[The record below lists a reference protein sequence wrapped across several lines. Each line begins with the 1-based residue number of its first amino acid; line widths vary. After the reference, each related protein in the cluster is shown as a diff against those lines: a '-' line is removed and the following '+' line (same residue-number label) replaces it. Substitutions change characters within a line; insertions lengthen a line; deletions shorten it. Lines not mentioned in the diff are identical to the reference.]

1 MVAKPLQRLVLAL
14 LALVVIGGSSPSQ
27 AQSSSSKVKS
37 LQAKK
42 KTNKA
47 AIKDIES
54 QLRETKQQ
62 QRTASARLYA
72 AQRKLASAEDELAAT
87 RAKLRAA
94 KDRLE
99 ASREELARVEAELK
113 KAIDLFWERMAI
125 FYKQGSLGYVEVALG
140 AADFEQFVD
149 RGILLKKIAEHD
161 LELREQIELERTRRE
176 VLVATVTANVTELE
190 GLRQSEADRAAELRS
205 VRDEHQSALDSILAQ
220 RAEQDGIYTELRETQ
235 REISRTLSRL
245 LNPPSAN
252 GVRSYGGNPNF
263 AGGFARP
270 VNGRVTSSFGW
281 RRHPILGT
289 RRFHNGV
296 DFAAPSGT
304 TIRAAAAGTVV
315 SAGWMRAYGKT
326 VMVNHGNGYVS
337 MYAHCSS
344 LLVSNG
350 ASVSQGQAIARVG
363 STGLSTG
370 PHLHFTIYR
379 NGTEVNPLR

>member
-1 MVAKPLQRLVLAL
+1 MVAKPLQRVVLAL
-14 LALVVIGGSSPSQ
+14 LAFVVIGGSSPSQ

-62 QRTASARLYA
+62 QRSASARLYA
-72 AQRKLASAEDELAAT
+72 AQRKLSSAEDDLAAT

-113 KAIDLFWERMAI
+113 KAIDLFWDRMAI

-161 LELREQIELERTRRE
+161 LELRAQIELERARRE
-176 VLVATVTANVTELE
+176 ALVATVTANVT
-190 GLRQSEADRAAELRS
+190 ELRS
-205 VRDEHQSALDSILAQ
+205 VRDEHQSALDTILAQ

-270 VNGRVTSSFGW
+270 VNGRVTSTFGW

-315 SAGWMRAYGKT
+315 SSGWMRAYGKT
-326 VMVNHGNGYVS
+326 VMINHGNGYVS
-337 MYAHCSS
+337 MYAHSSS

-370 PHLHFTIYR
+370 AHLHFTIYR
-379 NGTEVNPLR
+379 NGTEINPLR